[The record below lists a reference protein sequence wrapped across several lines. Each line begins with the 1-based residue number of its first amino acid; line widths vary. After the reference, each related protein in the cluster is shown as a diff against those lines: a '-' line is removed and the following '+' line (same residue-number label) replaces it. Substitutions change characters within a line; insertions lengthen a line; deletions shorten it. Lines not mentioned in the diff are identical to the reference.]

1 MEERSEQTEP
11 TYDVPRPVTPG
22 ENGSFPNAA
31 KNKPSATKQKPSTT
45 FVVGSWVAVA
55 LMAGFIFFMSAH
67 TGSQLDH
74 DSGIISLVKAWL
86 VTAAESLFG
95 HPVDVSPVG
104 HFTEFLIF
112 GILLANA
119 LRLHVSPGKAA
130 ILALVIASGY
140 GITDE
145 LHQIFVPSRSCDPA
159 DWAVDTIAAAIG
171 AAIVYVRTSGFHSK

>member
-1 MEERSEQTEP
+1 MEEQRH
-11 TYDVPRPVTPG
+11 
-22 ENGSFPNAA
+22 
-31 KNKPSATKQKPSTT
+31 STT
-45 FVVGSWVAVA
+45 QTTALGNTPTLNCSDATSKHSTAFVVGSWAAVI

-74 DSGIISLVKAWL
+74 NAGIISAIKAWL
-86 VTAAESLFG
+86 ATTAEGIFG
-95 HPVDVSPVG
+95 HQVDVSPIG
-104 HFTEFLIF
+104 HFTEYLIF

-119 LRLHVSPGKAA
+119 LRLHIAPGKAA

-145 LHQIFVPSRSCDPA
+145 VHQIFVPSRSCDPA

-171 AAIVYVRTSGFHSK
+171 AAATYLVLKRRAH